1 MLNFN
6 TISNLLLFLFFLGG
20 ITLFWVVYLSISRII
35 LLTNKKIDDRVTQLD
50 SNQINQIN
58 QIIGEYKYLIAE
70 VEKLKKK
77 EKESENF
84 SSLFSV
90 YLKSFNEKNKQ
101 SQILVER
108 DINVTHI
115 ESPSIKYDSLYKR
128 ADSKSYRNAILNN

>member
-128 ADSKSYRNAILNN
+128 ADSKSNRNAILNN